1 MDGWTSIA
9 NPNPNPN
16 PIPNS
21 NPNPD
26 PNQVRFASLEGCVTA
41 AITGRVPRA
50 APGWCGDGVQKPPRL
65 RDGGATPLAP
75 LAPLTPL
82 APLAP
87 LASRASRAPLAQLA
101 IAPAR
106 RALHTHVAP
115 AAVRALRR
123 VLR

>member
-1 MDGWTSIA
+1 MLASNPNRNRDRDR
-9 NPNPNPN
+9 NPNPN
-16 PIPNS
+16 
-21 NPNPD
+21 

-82 APLAP
+82 APHAPLAP
-87 LASRASRAPLAQLA
+87 LVSRAPLATS